1 MRKKGRS
8 RDEGGTGLVLYIVK
22 NSGKYTLI
30 GMGVMLEYNVVD
42 GKLKMA
48 MEGQPEALLTPLS
61 QSEFKYEGVEATI
74 IGRESKVAEFSISY

>member
-8 RDEGGTGLVLYIVK
+8 RDEGGTGLVLSIVK

-30 GMGVMLEYNVVD
+30 GMGVMLEYSVVD

-48 MEGQPEALLTPLS
+48 MEG
-61 QSEFKYEGVEATI
+61 
-74 IGRESKVAEFSISY
+74 